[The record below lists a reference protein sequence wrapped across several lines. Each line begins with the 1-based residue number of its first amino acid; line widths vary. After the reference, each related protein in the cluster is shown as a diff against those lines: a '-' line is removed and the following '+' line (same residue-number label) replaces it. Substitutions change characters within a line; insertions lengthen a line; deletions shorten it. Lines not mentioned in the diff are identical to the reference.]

1 MKYTTVYVGMDVHK
15 ESFTLACYTN
25 EKEEAEYVQRTEA
38 HYSKVISY
46 LEAMRFHYGD
56 EVTFICGYEAGC
68 LGYTLYHQLTNH
80 HVRCVIIAP
89 TSMPVQQGKK
99 KVKTDRRDA
108 RKIAKCLAHHEYSAV
123 HIPTAGDEET
133 KEYLRMRDDH
143 KLALKKIKQQIL
155 SFCLRHG
162 YNYTGGSQNWT
173 KTHLKWLRELKPGGM
188 YQEILEEYLL
198 TYNNLVNKLERMDK
212 RIEEMAAREEYSEDV
227 RKLSCFP
234 GIKTQ
239 AALSLITE
247 TGDFKRFATAQQ
259 YASYLGLVPGENSS
273 GEEEIKLGIT
283 KAGNRHLRMLLV
295 EAAQHYGRGQIG
307 HKSKELKKRQEGN
320 APEVIAYADKA
331 NERLHRRYYRLVLA
345 KNKRSNVAKVA
356 VARELACFIWGMM
369 TGNVS

>member
-1 MKYTTVYVGMDVHK
+1 
-15 ESFTLACYTN
+15 
-25 EKEEAEYVQRTEA
+25 
-38 HYSKVISY
+38 
-46 LEAMRFHYGD
+46 
-56 EVTFICGYEAGC
+56 
-68 LGYTLYHQLTNH
+68 
-80 HVRCVIIAP
+80 
-89 TSMPVQQGKK
+89 
-99 KVKTDRRDA
+99 
-108 RKIAKCLAHHEYSAV
+108 
-123 HIPTAGDEET
+123 
-133 KEYLRMRDDH
+133 MRDDH

-162 YNYTGGSQNWT
+162 YSYTGGSQNWT

-198 TYNNLVNKLERMDK
+198 TYNNLVDKLERMDK
-212 RIEEMAAREEYSEDV
+212 RIEEMAAEEEYAEDV

-369 TGNVS
+369 TGNVA